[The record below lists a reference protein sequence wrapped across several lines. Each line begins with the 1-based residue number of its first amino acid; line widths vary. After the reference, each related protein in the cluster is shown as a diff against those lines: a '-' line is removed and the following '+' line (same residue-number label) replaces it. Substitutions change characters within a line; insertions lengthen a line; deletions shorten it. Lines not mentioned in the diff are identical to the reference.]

1 VSNCGKR
8 AGGYTVPVLPPVVE
22 RELRIGLLRRKSRE
36 QWVRAAQIAGGI
48 TLFFLMFMAMGSSP
62 SPGRTL
68 FQFLFVLACF
78 GVVTRG
84 FGLTSDLFSEER
96 RNGTLG
102 LLVLTGLTPL
112 EIFAY
117 KLFGATLLTSY
128 GLLGSMPFFAIPFL
142 AGGVSAAHFLCAL
155 VFLTNALLFC
165 VSIGLFA
172 SVIHRE
178 GGQAQTSALAIAAI
192 VSSAAPLPWWMT
204 VSVLGTKGIG
214 HSWLVTSPVYGGYL
228 AFTGFTGGSAHEF
241 WTASGI
247 TLCYSL
253 VALFLAAAILQRTW
267 RDGPDGEAPAKLRDR
282 WRAWI
287 ISASNAR
294 RRLRLRLLDQN
305 PFAWVAAR
313 NRGPALLAQ
322 TFVASVA
329 LIYVGLFYT
338 VGPSWLTVGN
348 ALMASAIVHLGL
360 HWIIAYAA
368 AKRFAEERQ
377 SGGFEVLLT
386 TPLPVKEI
394 VGGQIK
400 GLIVQF
406 KITWCFVTAFD
417 VLLAC
422 SNFAQ
427 FNWSPANMVVYL
439 LMWAMLILLWYSVH
453 IETAARAMWIS
464 TWTGRPGY
472 AAVQAM
478 RTNLW
483 SLVWL
488 WFLWRGP
495 FRRTLNIPSAEIVI
509 LVILLVFV
517 TLAAFGNRG
526 TLRDKLVRELR
537 DIACAPI
544 PARNDKRFKNWDA
557 KKIFPPGRWGYFE
570 LHPTDSTG
578 TQRLP

>member
-1 VSNCGKR
+1 
-8 AGGYTVPVLPPVVE
+8 VLPPVVE
-22 RELRIGLLRRKSRE
+22 RELRVGLLRRKSRE
-36 QWVRAAQIAGGI
+36 QWVRAARIAGGI
-48 TLFFLMFMAMGSSP
+48 TLFFLLFMAMGSNP
-62 SPGRTL
+62 WQGRTL
-68 FQFLFVLACF
+68 FRFLFVLACF

-117 KLFGATLLTSY
+117 KLFGAAILTSY
-128 GLLGSMPFFAIPFL
+128 GLLGSLPFFAIPFL
-142 AGGVSAAHFLCAL
+142 AGGVSAEQFLCAV

-165 VSIGLFA
+165 ISIGLLA

-178 GGQAQTSALAIAAI
+178 GGQAHTSAFAIAAI
-192 VSSAAPLPWWMT
+192 LSSAAPLSWWMAI
-204 VSVLGTKGIG
+204 SVLGTKGIG

-228 AFTGFTGGSAHEF
+228 AFTGFTAGSSHEF
-241 WTASGI
+241 WMASGI

-253 VALFLAAAILQRTW
+253 VALLLAAAILQRTW
-267 RDGPDGEAPAKLRDR
+267 RDGPDTQAQAKLRDR
-282 WRAWI
+282 WRGWVT
-287 ISASNAR
+287 SASNAR
-294 RRLRLRLLDQN
+294 RRLRTRLLDEH
-305 PFAWVAAR
+305 PFAWVAGR
-313 NRGPALLAQ
+313 NRGPALIAQ
-322 TFVASVA
+322 IFVVVVA
-329 LIYVGLFYT
+329 LIYFGLFST
-338 VGPSWLTVGN
+338 VGSGWLTVGN

-360 HWIIAYAA
+360 HWIVAYAA
-368 AKRFAEERQ
+368 GKRFAEERQ

-400 GLIVQF
+400 GLLVQF
-406 KITWCFVTAFD
+406 KITWCIVTAFD

-422 SNFAQ
+422 SNFFR
-427 FNWSPANMVVYL
+427 FNWSPGTVLVYL
-439 LMWAMLILLWYSVH
+439 AMWAVLILLWYSVH
-453 IETAARAMWIS
+453 VETAARAMWIS

-472 AAVQAM
+472 AAVHAM
-478 RTNLW
+478 RANIW

-495 FRRTLNIPSAEIVI
+495 FRRSLTVPSAEIVI
-509 LVILLVFV
+509 LVIFLVFV
-517 TLAAFGNRG
+517 MLAAFGNRG

-544 PARNDKRFKNWDA
+544 PARSDKRFKNWDA
-557 KKIFPPGRWGYFE
+557 KRIFPPGRWGYFE